1 VARIGVFGGT
11 FDPPHV
17 GHLLA
22 ACDAADVLALDQVLW
37 VPAATQP
44 FKADRP
50 RGTAAEHRVAMVR
63 RTVAGVARFTV
74 ERVEVDR
81 GGISFMID
89 TLGELRRRD
98 AQAEW
103 VLLLGRDAAA
113 GLEQWRAPDQV
124 RAMARVV
131 VLDRSDQGDSASS
144 VDPALERVATRRVD
158 ISSTEIR
165 QRVGD
170 GKTIRGFVTD
180 AVADYIA
187 EMGLYRSIDAAS

>member
-1 VARIGVFGGT
+1 VFGGT

-22 ACDAADVLALDQVLW
+22 TCDAADALGLDKVLW

-44 FKADRP
+44 FKQDRLA
-50 RGTAAEHRVAMVR
+50 GATAEARVAMVR
-63 RTVAGVARFTV
+63 RTIDRVPGFSLD
-74 ERVEVDR
+74 RVEVDR
-81 GGISFMID
+81 GGVSYTVE
-89 TLGELRRRD
+89 TLRTLQARD
-98 AQAEW
+98 PRAEW

-113 GLEQWRAPDQV
+113 SLDRWREPTQV
-124 RAMARVV
+124 RELARVV
-131 VLDRSDQGDSASS
+131 VMDREGGGEGPGA
-144 VDPALERVATRRVD
+144 VGRPGLEQVATRRVD

-165 QRVGD
+165 RRVAA

-187 EMGLYRSIDAAS
+187 TTGLYGSVVVASS